1 MRLIADGIVD
11 REGVA
16 GLAERLAYS
25 ERQVHRLL
33 VGEVGAGPLAL
44 ARAQRAQTARIL
56 VETTDLRCADV
67 AFAAGFASVRQFNDT
82 IRDVFAA
89 TPTEMRRR
97 AHVSGVATAGRLT
110 LRLAVRVPF
119 AGEEV
124 IRFLGARA
132 VPGVEEAVGDT
143 FRRTL
148 RLPCGGGVVA
158 LTPADGHVRCEL
170 RLDDLRDL
178 TTAVHRSR
186 RLLDLDADPASVAA
200 VLGRDRALRAI
211 VRRTPGRRV
220 PGHVDGA
227 ELAVRAV
234 LGQQVSVTGARTMAG
249 RLVERIGKP
258 LDAPDGGL
266 THCFPEPAAIA
277 ELDPADL
284 AMPSSRAGALRALT
298 GALADG
304 SLVIDPGVDRVALR
318 TRLVAIPGIGPWT
331 ADYVLM
337 RAVGDPD
344 AFLLT
349 DLGVHHG
356 LAALGVSSAPR
367 ALEARA
373 EAWRPW
379 RSYAVVHLWSADVPT
394 TSTTSTRRK

>member
-1 MRLIADGIVD
+1 MRLIADGVVD
-11 REGVA
+11 REGVP
-16 GLAERLAYS
+16 GLAGRLAYS
-25 ERQVHRLL
+25 DRQVHRLL
-33 VGEVGAGPLAL
+33 VAEVGAGPQAL

-56 VETTDLRCADV
+56 VETTDLRFADV

-97 AHVSGVATAGRLT
+97 ARATGVATAGRLT
-110 LRLAVRVPF
+110 LRLAVRAPF
-119 AGEEV
+119 AGEEL
-124 IRFLGARA
+124 IRFLAARA
-132 VPGVEEAVGDT
+132 VPGVEEADGDT

-148 RLPCGGGVVA
+148 RLPYGGGVVA

-178 TTAVHRSR
+178 TTAVHRAR
-186 RLLDLDADPASVAA
+186 RLLDLDADPISVAE

-234 LGQQVSVTGARTMAG
+234 LGQQVSVTGARTLAG
-249 RLVERIGKP
+249 RLVERIGKL
-258 LDAPDGGL
+258 LDAADGGL
-266 THCFPEPAAIA
+266 TRFFPEPVTIA

-284 AMPSSRAGALRALT
+284 AMPRSRANALRALA

-304 SLVIDPGVDRVALR
+304 SLLIDPGVDRVALR
-318 TRLVAIPGIGPWT
+318 ARLVAIPGVGPWT
-331 ADYVLM
+331 AEYVLM

-344 AFLLT
+344 AFLPT
-349 DLGVHHG
+349 DLGVHRG
-356 LAALGVSSAPR
+356 LAALGVPIAAR

-379 RSYAVVHLWSADVPT
+379 RSYAVVHLWSAHASRTMT
-394 TSTTSTRRK
+394 TTRRI